1 MEPNFVTIILWW
13 TIYIFLSD
21 RSAPIQYGHH
31 CGTLFNIGPYG
42 KHFANFL
49 FRNRSVNLGHNNPLV
64 DHTNQYIPTI
74 MTRFAPGSL

>member
-31 CGTLFNIGPYG
+31 RGTLFNIGPYG

-49 FRNRSVNLGHNNPLV
+49 FSETDQSILV
-64 DHTNQYIPTI
+64 TI
-74 MTRFAPGSL
+74 ILW